1 MVLVVL
7 LLLLLLLVLLLVLLV
22 LLLLVLLLVLVVLV
36 LLLVLLLLLLLLV
49 LLVAGRVRC
58 VTRCLTV
65 RDFCTRVFSCS
76 LRTIESV
83 LPSAIE
89 WGPTVFSHTVT
100 TIPERMDAVRAPPR
114 DVFGRETK
122 PEEATDPVSGLPL
135 VPSVLWI
142 GEASTYLSH
151 PAHLAHL
158 TLRFCPSP
166 RVRSPLTSLLEHTTT
181 VPSLTPPY
189 RKCAAVDGVDADC
202 GALHTQA

>member
-1 MVLVVL
+1 VFKCACVVGL
-7 LLLLLLLVLLLVLLV
+7 
-22 LLLLVLLLVLVVLV
+22 
-36 LLLVLLLLLLLLV
+36 
-49 LLVAGRVRC
+49 AGRVRC
-58 VTRCLTV
+58 VTRCLSV

-100 TIPERMDAVRAPPR
+100 TISERMDAVRAPPR

-142 GEASTYLSH
+142 GEASTHLSH

-158 TLRFCPSP
+158 TLCFCHNTAARARLSP
-166 RVRSPLTSLLEHTTT
+166 HVFLEHTTHRT
-181 VPSLTPPY
+181 LSHSSLLQV
-189 RKCAAVDGVDADC
+189 CC
-202 GALHTQA
+202 C